1 MAAAAL
7 AASPALGQSSQ
18 AKRAE
23 SIFREGR
30 EAATKGDMKT
40 ACANFEESVSLARAP
55 GPILNLADCE
65 EQRGRLVSAAKR
77 WAEGLELLEPG
88 DERVAFAKKRAAALD
103 KRLPRIRVSLDL
115 GPEIKPGA
123 DIRVSIGG
131 VEMPAEEANK
141 PQPVDPGEIMIVAVA
156 GQTTGGAKVRISEG
170 ERQEV
175 TVKVGGEPNKMI
187 PELPV
192 PDKPS
197 SPMRT
202 AGFVA
207 GGVGV
212 AGLVVFGVTG
222 GLMASYHGVV
232 SDRCTANKQCDAEGL
247 KAVESG
253 KSLTPI
259 NTAAL
264 IVGIAGVA
272 AGVTLILLSPSPSA
286 PSVALRAGASPGG
299 AWASVEAA
307 F

>member
-7 AASPALGQSSQ
+7 AASPALGQPSQ

-23 SIFREGR
+23 TIFREGR

-40 ACANFEESVSLARAP
+40 ACAKFEESVSLARAP

-77 WAEGLELLEPG
+77 WAEGLELLDRR
-88 DERVAFAKKRAAALD
+88 DERVAFAQKRAAALD

-115 GPEIKPGA
+115 GPEIKSGA
-123 DIRVSIGG
+123 EVRVSIGG

-141 PQPVDPGEIMIVAVA
+141 PQPVDPGEIEVVAVA
-156 GQTTGGAKVRISEG
+156 GETTGRAKVTIAEG
-170 ERQEV
+170 ERREV
-175 TVKVGGEPNKMI
+175 TVKVGGEANEMSAA
-187 PELPV
+187 LPV

-207 GGVGV
+207 AGVGV
-212 AGLVVFGVTG
+212 AGLAVFGVTG

-232 SDRCTANKQCDAEGL
+232 SDHCNASKQCDADGL
-247 KAVESG
+247 EAVEAG
-253 KSLTPI
+253 RSLAPV
-259 NTAAL
+259 NTVAL
-264 IVGIAGVA
+264 IVGITGVA

-286 PSVALRAGASPGG
+286 PSAAVRAGASPRG
-299 AWASVEAA
+299 AWVRVEGA